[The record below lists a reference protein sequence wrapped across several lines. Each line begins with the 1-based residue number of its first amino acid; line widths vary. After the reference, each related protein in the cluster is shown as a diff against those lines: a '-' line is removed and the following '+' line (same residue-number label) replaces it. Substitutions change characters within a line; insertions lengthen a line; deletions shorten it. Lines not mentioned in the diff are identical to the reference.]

1 MKKPRGPLQHRGFS
15 EAKVKPTRLSS
26 ALQGKAGKSF
36 IIELCCLSWGNCMVP
51 MMNKAWIEEMAKKY
65 DDGNTESM
73 VELEKRIFEAI
84 KNLGPSPSYL
94 TKAILLDIVRWK
106 AARATGHASK
116 NEDRLVIEVTRVSLS
131 ARHERLKIG
140 VLTLMKGVRY
150 RMASTILYFC
160 FPERYP
166 IMDWRAWDSLKALG
180 MIQGGMEDTFE
191 CWQEYS
197 GVCRKLADRYK
208 VPLRTLDKA
217 LWAYKGR
224 AK

>member
-1 MKKPRGPLQHRGFS
+1 M
-15 EAKVKPTRLSS
+15 
-26 ALQGKAGKSF
+26 
-36 IIELCCLSWGNCMVP
+36 ID
-51 MMNKAWIEEMAKKY
+51 KAWIEEMAKKY
-65 DDGNTESM
+65 AYGNSGGM
-73 VELEKRIFEAI
+73 DELEKSIFEAI

-94 TKAILLDIVRWK
+94 TKAILLDIVKWK
-106 AARATGHASK
+106 ASRAIGHAGK
-116 NEDRLVIEVTRVSLS
+116 NKDQFVIDVTRVSLS
-131 ARHERLKIG
+131 ARDEELKIG

-160 FPERYP
+160 FPKRYP

-191 CWQEYS
+191 CWQEYT

-217 LWAYKGR
+217 LWAYKGG